1 MVRVIGMNPWIDM
14 PDEFL
19 ADIRWNAGI
28 RRPADE
34 RVPESVKGLSI
45 RRTALSRPPY
55 NASGDA
61 GGLEDGAKLSGET
74 SIPADAL
81 SG

>member
-1 MVRVIGMNPWIDM
+1 MDLWIGM

-34 RVPESVKGLSI
+34 RVPESVKGLTI
-45 RRTALSRPPY
+45 RRTALSRPRY
-55 NASGDA
+55 NTSGDA
-61 GGLEDGAKLSGET
+61 SGLEDSANLSGET
-74 SIPADAL
+74 SIPADAF